1 MVSSLHG
8 KNDPQPEGQMA
19 SHIGRRKFLATLG
32 GAAVAWPLAA
42 RAQQPGERVRRISVL
57 MNSTATDAT
66 WQSYLAAFVQ
76 ELRQLGW
83 IEGQNLRID
92 IRWSAGDAAL
102 ARIYAAQL
110 IGLTPD
116 VILAPYTPTLTVF
129 QQATSTVPVVFI
141 QVSDPVAQGFVA
153 NVTRPGGNLTGF
165 SMYEFAIGNKW
176 LDLLKEIAPKLARV
190 GVMFNPDTSP
200 QSKFFMRSIE
210 AAAPSLGVEVITLS
224 VRATGD
230 IEPAIENFAR
240 APNGGLILPTD
251 SFIRLRQTL
260 IAELASR
267 HRLPAVSADA
277 DFAGNGGL
285 MYYGATINL
294 LDQFRQAANY
304 VDRILKGAKPGD
316 LPIQRADKYTLVI
329 NLKVAKALGLT
340 VPLPLA
346 GLADELIE

>member
-1 MVSSLHG
+1 
-8 KNDPQPEGQMA
+8 MA

-32 GAAVAWPLAA
+32 GAAAAWPLLA
-42 RAQQPGERVRRISVL
+42 RAQQRDQVRRVGVL

-66 WQSYLAAFVQ
+66 WQSYFAAFTQ
-76 ELRQLGW
+76 GLRQLGW

-92 IRWSAGDAAL
+92 TRWSAGDATL

-116 VILAPYTPTLTVF
+116 VILASSTTNLTVI

-176 LDLLKEIAPKLARV
+176 LDLLKEIAPGLAHV
-190 GVMFNPDTSP
+190 GVMFNPNTSP
-200 QSKFFMRSIE
+200 QSKFFMQSIE
-210 AAAPSLGVEVITLS
+210 VAAPSLGVQASVTP
-224 VRATGD
+224 VRATAD
-230 IEPAIENFAR
+230 IEPAFERLAG

-251 SFIRLRQTL
+251 SFTNLRIEL
-260 IAELASR
+260 IADLAAR
-267 HRLPAVSADA
+267 HRLPSISAYDR
-277 DFAGNGGL
+277 FPKVGGL
-285 MYYGATINL
+285 MYYGVSISA
-294 LDQFRQAANY
+294 LDQFQQAASY